1 MWARNTP
8 EPCVPSFVLITQGV
22 PPTLD
27 TALLVSCHV
36 PTCAVVGIG
45 TPPSFIF
52 CDARSLSLLL
62 WIPSPLFRTITPI
75 RSKARTTDTPLL
87 VIECPILGM
96 TASQSTGQP
105 LCNSLPPSS
114 STTIESLRGS
124 IIRTFQPAASASSF
138 ILFVLYRLGALDS
151 MIRRGSMIAGPREV
165 LLRLLP
171 YGVARNGT

>member
-1 MWARNTP
+1 MIR
-8 EPCVPSFVLITQGV
+8 PSSYLAMCR
-22 PPTLD
+22 L
-27 TALLVSCHV
+27 ALWS
-36 PTCAVVGIG
+36 IG

-62 WIPSPLFRTITPI
+62 WIPSPLFRTDN
-75 RSKARTTDTPLL
+75 SHPLEGTNHRYASP

-165 LLRLLP
+165 FLRLLP